1 MIETIMEKGDEG
13 FVYKKKE
20 KKRKPICCSF
30 ICQRS
35 TCTTF
40 LDEIIE
46 HTTTD
51 LIKLLLTLYTVDSF
65 LILYCLFDKITDR
78 KLSVW
83 PSTVDLYC
91 LSDKFTDVLLFARV
105 NY

>member
-1 MIETIMEKGDEG
+1 MKDLCI
-13 FVYKKKE
+13 KKKE
-20 KKRKPICCSF
+20 KKGSQFVVPLFVK
-30 ICQRS
+30 RS